1 MDSLEMAAR
10 GRELSRVRKAGPD
23 FEREEKVWRSSPYMP
38 ENIYQAGQSFS
49 WVEFNK
55 AKTLLVEACINGF
68 YNEDI
73 CNLIKV
79 LEKGSHYMISDPKGN
94 VVIWRE
100 APGSPWRIC
109 PEMEQRLVLLDEEE
123 PLWSRT

>member
-1 MDSLEMAAR
+1 M
-10 GRELSRVRKAGPD
+10 SRVRKAGPD
-23 FEREEKVWRSSPYMP
+23 FEREEKVWRSSGYRP
-38 ENIYQAGQSFS
+38 ESIYQAGQSFS

-55 AKTLLVEACINGF
+55 AKTLLVEAWINGF

-73 CNLIKV
+73 CNLIKT
-79 LEKGSHYMISDPKGN
+79 LEKVSHYMISDPRGN

-100 APGSPWRIC
+100 DPDSPWRIC